1 MLAGLA
7 LVAGLISLPSLSHA
21 EGLKWT
27 IAPYAWASDVG
38 LDVLVNSDP
47 LIGTSVPFNNLV
59 DKLDGAFMGRV
70 EMRADKF
77 GAFIDAYVINLTDS
91 SVIPVGPG
99 GPIFGDLLINTDL
112 TEKIYELGGFYRLG
126 SPAPGSVSFDILL
139 GGRKIDV
146 DQSIN
151 IVLPGPG
158 ATPVNAELNI
168 SENDIF
174 VGGRI
179 LGRFSEK
186 WGYRIRA
193 DYGGG
198 GTEGT
203 LNAMASI
210 AYTFG
215 KTGLFSLD
223 LGYRYFN
230 IELKDDSNG
239 TVFETEITMSGPTL
253 GFIFNF

>member
-1 MLAGLA
+1 MLLVIVLAG
-7 LVAGLISLPSLSHA
+7 SPRQTRA

-38 LDVLVNSDP
+38 LDILVNSDP
-47 LIGTSVPFNNLV
+47 LIGTNVPFNNLV

-77 GAFIDAYVINLTDS
+77 GAFIDAYAINLSDS

-112 TEKIYELGGFYRLG
+112 TEKIYELGGFYRMG

-146 DQSIN
+146 DQSLN
-151 IVLPGPG
+151 IILPGPG
-158 ATPVNAELNI
+158 ATPLNAEINI

-179 LGRFSEK
+179 LGRFTER
-186 WGYRIRA
+186 WAYRIRA

-198 GTEGT
+198 GTDGT
-203 LNAMASI
+203 LNAMASV